1 MAFKS
6 GSSREAE
13 ARPTDEGLPPL
24 LLFADVQSAHF
35 TPRDSD
41 KQFYVMLKGGG
52 RRVVGGSFAK
62 LKLILKTFLF
72 PLMPVC

>member
-41 KQFYVMLKGGG
+41 KHFYVMLKGGG
-52 RRVVGGSFAK
+52 RRVGGSFAE

-72 PLMPVC
+72 PFMPVC